1 MQDGCFTLDV
11 NGQRVIN
18 RDDILYRDKLADN
31 GSDQDAPSPS
41 PGKGHTST
49 KLVKPTPTSNSTKDG
64 GLLGPILG
72 GLLQG
77 LGLLDLPQFGVN
89 IPYPTPTTSQSNI
102 QPLIT
107 ISPLHTFNNP
117 QPIPTA
123 TAASVNTVLSSQS
136 LSKEQVGFVGIFFR

>member
-11 NGQRVIN
+11 NGRRVID

-31 GSDQDAPSPS
+31 GSDQDAPSP
-41 PGKGHTST
+41 GKGHTSI
-49 KLVKPTPTSNSTKDG
+49 KPVKPIPTSGSTKDG

-77 LGLLDLPQFGVN
+77 LGLLDLHFGVN
-89 IPYPTPTTSQSNI
+89 IPYPTPTMSQSNF
-102 QPLIT
+102 QPFIT
-107 ISPLHTFNNP
+107 ILPQHTFNNP
-117 QPIPTA
+117 QPVPTA
-123 TAASVNTVLSSQS
+123 TAASVNTVFSSQS